1 LAGETVRG
9 LLPKGGTILA
19 RKPRATCSRTDQAR
33 RRGRRRGPLDYA
45 VQRIQ
50 DLGLEGLIL
59 IGGDGTMHIGYG
71 LMQKGV
77 KIVGVPKTIDNDLAG
92 TDVTFGF
99 DTALGVA
106 TDALDRLHTTAEA
119 HHREML
125 LEVMGRNAGWL
136 ALHAALAGGCDAVL
150 IPEIPYDIKR
160 VVGKIRERNAA
171 GYRFTIIVVA
181 EGAQSIGGEQ
191 VFRHQA
197 DDPLLKRL
205 GGVSYRVSEE
215 INSLLPA
222 IEVRTTVLGHVQR
235 GGTPSP
241 SDRILATRYGVAAMD
256 LVAAGQW
263 GRGRAARQEV
273 INIPLKNDRPAG
285 HINCNRSRRRSWDGR
300 GEGELIAA
308 GAVRALPA
316 SHRTTATVMPM
327 ARAPRCRMVA
337 FQARARWPALNA
349 AVAAATMGAP
359 GSWLAW
365 MINMRANQARTARLV
380 AVTCPSATRMQQP
393 INRRHL
399 RRFQPQWPPKAA
411 LSLHDICQHNQP
423 TRPARACG
431 HR

>member
-1 LAGETVRG
+1 MHTVGILTGGGDAPGLNAVIRAVVKSAEQVHGWHVLGLKDGFNGLLNDVPPIPLSGEVVRG
-9 LLPKGGTILA
+9 LLPRGGTILGA
-19 RKPRATCSRTDQAR
+19 DN
-33 RRGRRRGPLDYA
+33 RGNPFAHKLKRDGEVVEEDRSDYA

-119 HHREML
+119 HHRVML

-136 ALHAALAGGCDAVL
+136 ALHAALAGGTDAVL
-150 IPEIPYDIKR
+150 IPEIPYDIRR
-160 VVGKIRERNAA
+160 VVAKIRERNAA

-181 EGAQSIGGEQ
+181 EGAQAIGGGQ

-197 DDPLLKRL
+197 DDPLLQRL

-215 INSLLPA
+215 INGLLPN

-241 SDRILATRYGVAAMD
+241 VDRILATRYGVAAMD
-256 LVAAGQW
+256 LVATGQW
-263 GRGRAARQEV
+263 GRMVALRGQDLIDIPIEEAIATAKLVNPNGPLVRAAR
-273 INIPLKNDRPAG
+273 
-285 HINCNRSRRRSWDGR
+285 
-300 GEGELIAA
+300 
-308 GAVRALPA
+308 
-316 SHRTTATVMPM
+316 
-327 ARAPRCRMVA
+327 
-337 FQARARWPALNA
+337 
-349 AVAAATMGAP
+349 
-359 GSWLAW
+359 
-365 MINMRANQARTARLV
+365 RLG
-380 AVTCPSATRMQQP
+380 ME
-393 INRRHL
+393 
-399 RRFQPQWPPKAA
+399 F
-411 LSLHDICQHNQP
+411 
-423 TRPARACG
+423 G
-431 HR
+431 G